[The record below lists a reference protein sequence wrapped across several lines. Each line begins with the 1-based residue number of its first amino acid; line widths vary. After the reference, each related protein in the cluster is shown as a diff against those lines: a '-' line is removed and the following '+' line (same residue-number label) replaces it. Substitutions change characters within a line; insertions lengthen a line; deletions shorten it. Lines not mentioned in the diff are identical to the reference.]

1 MKRQHPLTSTSFQVG
16 SRQSG
21 LTLVELM
28 VAMAISLILVAGIAT
43 LIAQQSSTRAELDKS
58 NRQIENGRYAVSLL
72 RDDIQH
78 AGFYGQYAS
87 GFTALTALPDPCSTA
102 VADIDAS
109 LALPL
114 QGYDSP
120 ASVPAPLS
128 ACLPDA
134 DHIPGTDILV
144 VRRLETSESLSTLA
158 TAVPGQIYVQTTS
171 DAKITAAGPD
181 PTPTTPSV
189 YILKQKDVV
198 TPANIR
204 QYVER
209 IYFLSP
215 CNIYASGAATCTAAA
230 DGGQPIPTLKRL
242 EMTVASGAAS
252 LATVPLVEGIQ
263 NMQLD
268 YGVDTTGDGTP
279 GSPFVTA
286 PALADWPNVMAIQVN
301 LLARSVDPS
310 AGFIDSKKYNLG
322 AAGVVG
328 PFRDAYKRHVYSV
341 LARAVNP
348 SGRKE

>member
-1 MKRQHPLTSTSFQVG
+1 MKRKVLSVKQIVALNVWGLAVGILTVWLFAAIRPRHSAGPKT
-16 SRQSG
+16 
-21 LTLVELM
+21 
-28 VAMAISLILVAGIAT
+28 AISAG
-43 LIAQQSSTRAELDKS
+43 L
-58 NRQIENGRYAVSLL
+58 AVW
-72 RDDIQH
+72 
-78 AGFYGQYAS
+78 
-87 GFTALTALPDPCSTA
+87 ALAFA
-102 VADIDAS
+102 
-109 LALPL
+109 
-114 QGYDSP
+114 
-120 ASVPAPLS
+120 
-128 ACLPDA
+128 
-134 DHIPGTDILV
+134 
-144 VRRLETSESLSTLA
+144 LA